1 MTEARIMNYIRSVG
15 TLAALFLALQG
26 NPVFAADVSLTVTSC
41 PPWKHEG
48 DKAMNDKMVEMCQL
62 DSQKVT
68 EALAANFSIETSN
81 QHSLLQQQATPANL
95 LAKLDE
101 LRDTVEPGD
110 TLYFFQMS
118 HGGILPHSYK
128 GYPVNGEVFAYY
140 TEDKPDF
147 SKAVSNGQWMSVRE
161 LRDEISRF
169 AADTGANV
177 LIIIEAC
184 HSASAAHSLVH
195 NPIEKLDADE
205 KIAYL
210 FSAGAKQTSTFTDDN
225 TEARYTRDL
234 VAAMNSAESGTSLAD
249 IFNEARETTHRGAL
263 AKCNDMDKD
272 ALDALLGSVDQYF
285 ENCLQHPS
293 YFDPK
298 GLMLDL
304 AKD

>member
-1 MTEARIMNYIRSVG
+1 MAHRIIKSTGSIG
-15 TLAALFLALQG
+15 TLLAALFLALQG
-26 NPVFAADVSLTVTSC
+26 NPVLAGDVSLTVASC

-48 DKAMNDKMVEMCQL
+48 DQAMSDKMVEMCQL

-81 QHSLLQQQATPANL
+81 QHLLLQKQATPANL
-95 LAKLDE
+95 LAKLNE
-101 LRDTVEPGD
+101 LRDIMGHGD

-118 HGGILPHSYK
+118 HGGIMPHSYK

-147 SKAVSNGQWMSVRE
+147 SKAVSNGQWISARE
-161 LRDEISRF
+161 LRDEISSF

-177 LIIIEAC
+177 LVIIEAC
-184 HSASAAHSLVH
+184 YSASAGQSLIH
-195 NPIEKLDADE
+195 NPIERLDADE

-210 FSAGAKQTSTFTDDN
+210 FSAGADQTSTFTDDN
-225 TEARYTRDL
+225 TEARFTRDL
-234 VAAMNSAESGTSLAD
+234 VAAMNSAEPGTTVAD

-263 AKCNDMDKD
+263 ARCNDLDKD
-272 ALDALLGSVDQYF
+272 ARDALLGSVDQYF

-304 AKD
+304 VKN